1 MNKIIFKDLEIEHVC
16 KPTLKNSYISVNKSA
31 KIILRTP
38 KVSQKFITDL
48 LTKKEDWIRKHLL
61 NVASNKPETVNLEDE
76 LLLFGDI
83 YSIDIQEAR
92 ELREFLS
99 NLKIQNQ
106 KNILKCYDN
115 FYKLYAD
122 KYLTPRTLHF
132 SNIMNLGYK
141 EIKFKKM
148 KSRWGSCSSLGVIT
162 LNIELVKIKKELI
175 DYVIVHELAHLV
187 HMNHSKNF
195 HNLVQKYITNS
206 RLIRQELK
214 KIHLHP
220 NP

>member
-31 KIILRTP
+31 KIVLRTP
-38 KVSQKFITDL
+38 KVSQNFITDL

-61 NVASNKPETVNLEDE
+61 SAASNKPEIVNLEDE

-83 YSIDIQEAR
+83 YSIDVQEAR

-99 NLKIQNQ
+99 ALKIQNK
-106 KNILKCYDN
+106 KNILRCYDN
-115 FYKLYAD
+115 FYKLYAN

-132 SNIMNLGYK
+132 SRIMNLDYK

-195 HNLVQKYITNS
+195 HNLVQKYIINS

>member
-16 KPTLKNSYISVNKSA
+16 KPTLKNSYISVNKNA
-31 KIILRTP
+31 KIVLRTP

-61 NVASNKPETVNLEDE
+61 SVASNKPEIVNLEDE

-83 YSIDIQEAR
+83 YSIDVQEAR

-99 NLKIQNQ
+99 ALKIQNQ

-115 FYKLYAD
+115 FYKLYAN
-122 KYLTPRTLHF
+122 KYLIPRTVHF
-132 SNIMNLGYK
+132 SNIMNLDYK
-141 EIKFKKM
+141 EIKFRKM
-148 KSRWGSCSSLGVIT
+148 KSRWGSCSYHGVIT

-195 HNLVQKYITNS
+195 HNLVQKYIINS